1 MTDQP
6 EEEKMTMT
14 DLLEDITKIDLLEED
29 MTGTS
34 IEKIDRKE
42 DLKGTTREIIDKT
55 IEIETINQDH
65 QEHTNRRDRTT
76 EVKGNL

>member
-34 IEKIDRKE
+34 IEKIDKKE
-42 DLKGTTREIIDKT
+42 DLRGTTREIIDKT
-55 IEIETINQDH
+55 IEIETINQDQ